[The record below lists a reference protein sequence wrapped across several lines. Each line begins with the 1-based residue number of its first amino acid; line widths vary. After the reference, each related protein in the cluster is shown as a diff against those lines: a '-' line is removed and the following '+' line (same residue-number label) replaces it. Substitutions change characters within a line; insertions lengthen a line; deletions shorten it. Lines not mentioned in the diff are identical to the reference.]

1 MKNKIASIIIISV
14 LSILMIFLIIFGLI
28 KNKDKDEIYVPE
40 FIYPR
45 IEMKVNDYTLYIK
58 LDNNPSA
65 TEFHKKVA
73 ENETLT
79 INFFDYGGFEKVG
92 DLGFNLTTNDTK
104 LNAEVNDI
112 MLYQGNKI
120 VLFYG
125 QNTYTYTKLG
135 KIINNTGVDLK
146 TILSGDNI
154 TITFRI
160 ESLNILFG
168 EE

>member
-1 MKNKIASIIIISV
+1 MKSKIGSIIIISISFIIMV
-14 LSILMIFLIIFGLI
+14 FLIVFGLTR
-28 KNKDKDEIYVPE
+28 KHEEEIYIPAY
-40 FIYPR
+40 IYPR
-45 IEMKVNDYTLYIK
+45 IEMKVNDYTLYIR
-58 LDNNPSA
+58 LDNNTSA
-65 TEFHKKVA
+65 NEFYKKVK

-79 INFFDYGGFEKVG
+79 ITFSDYGGFEKVG
-92 DLGFNLTTNDTK
+92 DLGFDLTTNDTTIK
-104 LNAEVNDI
+104 TEINDV

-125 QNTYTYTKLG
+125 QNTYSYTRLG

-154 TITFRI
+154 TITLKL

-168 EE
+168 LE